1 MDSTFSSLTAHR
13 ADMTW
18 VDIVRDRN
26 DQQPD
31 QVAFQFWETGESLT
45 ASLTYGALDQRSR
58 AIAAQLQARQ
68 LQQERVLILCQP
80 GLDYIVAFCACLYA
94 GAIAVP
100 IYPPRPNQL
109 LDRLQAIASDA
120 QPAMM
125 LTTQAFYAQIKQL
138 DSASFIQTLPCIAV
152 DQVDMRNAAGWQEPV
167 IQPDTIAL
175 LQYTSGSTSSPKG
188 VQVSHGNL
196 LHNADSTRQ
205 QFELSPQDAAV
216 FWLPPYHDMGLI
228 GGILQPIYTG
238 FPAVLMPPVA
248 FLQRPMR
255 WLQAIAQT
263 QATVSGAPNF
273 AYDLCVQRST
283 PEQRA
288 ALDLSHWA
296 LAFTGAEP
304 IRAATLNR
312 FAETFAECG
321 FRRDTFYACYG
332 MAEATL
338 MITGGLRSQPPKTVS
353 VCGDRL
359 EQHHVQATDPT
370 APDSRLLVGCG
381 SPIADSQVVIVN
393 PDTRSRCQPHEIG
406 EIWVASP
413 SVAHGYWNRPQQT
426 LETFHVYLANTGE
439 GPFLRTGDLGWMQ
452 DGELIVTGRLKEVMV
467 IRGRNHYAS
476 DLEKTVAASHPA
488 LGAGWGAAFTVEQS
502 GQTHLVI
509 VQEVTRTW
517 IRQMQPQEVIT
528 AIRQRVAQVHG
539 LQVDTVVLVK
549 PSSLPKT
556 SSGKIQR
563 HRCRSQFLANQL
575 HGIAEDRRALAHH
588 QNFD

>member
-1 MDSTFSSLTAHR
+1 
-13 ADMTW
+13 MTW
-18 VDIVRDRN
+18 VDILRDRN
-26 DQQPD
+26 DQQSD

-58 AIAAQLQARQ
+58 AVAAQLQARQ
-68 LQQERVLILCQP
+68 LQHERVLILCQP

-109 LDRLQAIASDA
+109 LERLQAIAADA
-120 QPAMM
+120 QPAML
-125 LTTQAFYAQIKQL
+125 LTTQAFNTQIKQL
-138 DSASFIQTLPCIAV
+138 DSDSELNSFIRTLPCLVV
-152 DQVDMRNAAGWQEPV
+152 DQIDGQDAGDWQAPE
-167 IQPDTIAL
+167 IQADTIAL
-175 LQYTSGSTSSPKG
+175 LQYTSGSTASPKG

-196 LHNADSTRQ
+196 LHNAAAIRQ
-205 QFELSPQDAAV
+205 RFELTPASSAV
-216 FWLPPYHDMGLI
+216 IWLPPYHDMGLI
-228 GGILQPIYTG
+228 GGILQPIYAG
-238 FPAVLMPPVA
+238 FPVTLMPPVA
-248 FLQRPMR
+248 FLQRPLR

-263 QATVSGAPNF
+263 RATVSGAPNF

-288 ALDLSHWA
+288 SLDLSHWT

-304 IRAATLNR
+304 IRADTLDR
-312 FAETFAECG
+312 FATAFADCG
-321 FRRDTFYACYG
+321 FRRNAFYPCYG

-338 MITGGLRSQPPKTVS
+338 MVTGGLRSHLPKTIS

-359 EQHHVQATDPT
+359 EQHHVQVTDPT
-370 APDSRLLVGCG
+370 APDCRVLVGCG

-393 PDTRSRCQPHEIG
+393 PDTRIRCQPNEIG

-426 LETFHVYLANTGE
+426 LETFHVYLADTSE
-439 GPFLRTGDLGWMQ
+439 GPFLRTGDLGWME
-452 DGELIVTGRLKEVMV
+452 DGELVVTGRLKEVMV

-476 DLEKTVAASHPA
+476 DLEKTVVASHPA
-488 LGAGWGAAFTVEQS
+488 LGASWGAAFTIEQA
-502 GQTHLVI
+502 GATHLVI

-517 IRQMQPQEVIT
+517 IRQLQPQKVIT
-528 AIRQRVAQVHG
+528 AIRQRIAQVHG

-575 HGIAEDRRALAHH
+575 QSIAEDRRALANH
-588 QNFD
+588 QQSD